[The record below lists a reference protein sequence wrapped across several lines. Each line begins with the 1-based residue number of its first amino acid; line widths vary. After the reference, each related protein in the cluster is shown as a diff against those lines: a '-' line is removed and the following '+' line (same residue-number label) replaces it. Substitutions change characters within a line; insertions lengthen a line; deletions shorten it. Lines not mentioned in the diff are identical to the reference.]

1 MPKTLERVDEQ
12 LDELLDSI
20 EKHSHQLILHND
32 EHNTFDWVIDCL
44 VKVCRHSPE
53 QAEQCSLIV
62 HFKGK
67 CTIKEGDMSALK
79 PMKDTLID
87 RGLNVTIE

>member
-1 MPKTLERVDEQ
+1 MPKTIEKVDEKIE
-12 LDELLDSI
+12 ELLDSI
-20 EKHSHQLILHND
+20 EKNSHQLILHND

-53 QAEQCSLIV
+53 QAEQCSMIV

-67 CTIKEGDMSALK
+67 CTIKEGDMDVLK
-79 PMKDTLID
+79 PMKDTLVD
-87 RGLNVTIE
+87 RGLSVTIE